1 MQTTGESD
9 IFVTQQKSADAGNV
23 GKERPEKERE
33 TQDLER
39 RTRGREAI
47 MSHDKEADNGKPIC
61 YMGIILNLD
70 REWRSMELIPGIRES
85 SHYKRVG
92 IA

>member
-1 MQTTGESD
+1 
-9 IFVTQQKSADAGNV
+9 
-23 GKERPEKERE
+23 
-33 TQDLER
+33 
-39 RTRGREAI
+39 
-47 MSHDKEADNGKPIC
+47 MSHDEEADNGKPIC